1 LAVQWTFTVF
11 PRLEQVETGSEDDCV
26 IYYLQFEFAER
37 RRITGASGNVEK
49 MLKPLKIRTFEVR
62 SPDDVRRALA
72 KILKEVAGYSK
83 SIDTIYQN

>member
-11 PRLEQVETGSEDDCV
+11 PRLEQVETGNDDCI

-49 MLKPLKIRTFEVR
+49 MLKPLKMRTFEVR